1 MEVISIAHHNFSSR
15 LNRSASEL
23 LILTIIE
30 SKGKAHPY
38 EIYKTLLHEIFY
50 KKYAEIQKS
59 SQMISFSKKYI
70 KFLEDSTV
78 ENENVLKKEIQEL
91 LPDGM
96 TSDDFVL
103 TKRNAN
109 QYNNKKNIE
118 NLGRLLNEA
127 EGFVKSQKEKLKIWK
142 SKTAIYQVMKD
153 LEEKEKLITVVN
165 TEIISGRSRKIYS
178 ITDKGRETAIKWI
191 LEFGDLYDRISP
203 KISQFTGIENAIT
216 KNHRLRVLSFMEQFI
231 PVDSIIKFLLD
242 DSGSPFSQL
251 VKSFFP
257 IVGNPSK
264 VKTLLL
270 SDEFQFDFPAGDLI
284 PKKYKAV
291 YKELLLKHMKEF
303 KNKIENKI
311 RNLEKE

>member
-1 MEVISIAHHNFSSR
+1 MEVISIVHHNFSSR

-30 SKGKAHPY
+30 SKGKVHPY
-38 EIYKTLLHEIFY
+38 EIYQTLLPEIFY

-70 KFLEDSTV
+70 KFLEDPTD
-78 ENENVLKKEIQEL
+78 ENENVLTKEIQGL
-91 LPDGM
+91 LPDGT
-96 TSDDFVL
+96 TSDEFVL
-103 TKRNAN
+103 IKQNNN
-109 QYNNKKNIE
+109 QYYSKNNIE
-118 NLGRLLNEA
+118 NLRRLLNEA
-127 EGFVKSQKEKLKIWK
+127 EGFVKNEREKLKIWK

-153 LEEKEKLITVVN
+153 LEEKEKLITVVD
-165 TEIISGRSRKIYS
+165 TEIIKGRSRKIYS
-178 ITDKGRETAIKWI
+178 ITDKGRETAINWI

-203 KISQFTGIENAIT
+203 KISQFTGIESAFT
-216 KNHRLRVLSFMEQFI
+216 KNHPLQVLNFMEQFI
-231 PVDSIIKFLLD
+231 PVDSIIKLLLD

-251 VKSFFP
+251 IKGLFP

-264 VKTLLL
+264 LKTLLL
-270 SDEFQFDFPAGDLI
+270 SDEFQFDFLAGDLI